1 MSKLVNP
8 SFEEPW
14 EDDLIGATKNQVPYG
29 WNLTYLQ
36 IGEKLRSAGAFA
48 GLDHDPIYEVV
59 KTIPE
64 TCHKGLFEDI
74 WNLPENERPDG
85 STPLI
90 LDGVRVYKC
99 FSNYNPFGFQLDQTL
114 TYAPG
119 TILRLLWP
127 TNTHHQGDGSP
138 GAAAWRIGINDTFCD
153 WKTFKHGFED
163 RTWAEG
169 RIDYIVPEN
178 GTVKIIGQ
186 FESRS
191 LAGIDFFMDDVYI
204 EIIDEPVIVTD
215 GRPRLQYERTYLLLP
230 GKDVLS
236 SVDFTRLLGLL
247 STQIYD
253 NQWTVGFSA
262 DDAGIGKLN
271 VRNVIVVSLH
281 DDDWDEEELFEFF
294 EIYYP
299 GVHVEFYTFE
309 QASHF
314 PVGTDEYPPKYWYVP
329 PTQLFTN
336 THFGMDL
343 NLDISPWG
351 DVERGFPIYSVLDG
365 TVYYATDD
373 WSGVGMC
380 VIEHELDGETFFAQY
395 AHVDLAVV
403 ETEQVVAGQ
412 IIGTIANWVK
422 GDGGD
427 HLHFGVSTRPVTYQY
442 NSWDYFIDP
451 VEWLKRFIPAELVD
465 ASIKKESVVPP
476 VISSTPGF
484 KNLSKVLS
492 AGLHFTAGPPG
503 KVADGAPRTELPE
516 FSKQYISEGKPSIVK
531 GVPGGDMY
539 RVGKFAAQYSPGTRT
554 VWRRVVGDGN
564 YITGNLRDQAQ
575 RYLNQYKVEAE
586 TASRNLGITEDEFW
600 NHINYLGGINELIS
614 NWGGNTETQ
623 VEFECNFADL
633 IDEQIKH
640 NTKATMLAVAI
651 GNPSHDPVD
660 ILRILPAAQM
670 SAERG
675 HVLDY
680 HAYWTAGKEPNRS
693 YLEDQ
698 WMWHAGR
705 WEEWDKVFA
714 ANGVAPL
721 YMFGE
726 SGMVYDPT
734 NGKWVGSGGSWVQ
747 AGSILYYLDQIKQ
760 MNEHIVSWNALHGN
774 RCLGGVLFTC
784 EYSWGWD
791 NFLLNSSNLGE
802 ILKWMKT
809 V

>member
-14 EDDLIGATKNQVPYG
+14 EDDIVGATKNQVPYG

-427 HLHFGVSTRPVTYQY
+427 HLHFGVSTRPVTYEY
-442 NSWDYFIDP
+442 SSWDYFIDP
-451 VEWLKRFIPAELVD
+451 VEWLKRFISAELVD
-465 ASIKKESVVPP
+465 ASIKKGNTSTEPPITPIEPPISNKLRSNNLIGLHSGFTGDMSFPYIEESGTT
-476 VISSTPGF
+476 IQKF
-484 KNLSKVLS
+484 FS
-492 AGLHFTAGPPG
+492 AGDAYTA
-503 KVADGAPRTELPE
+503 KQKAPEML
-516 FSKQYISEGKPSIVK
+516 SIW
-531 GVPGGDMY
+531 
-539 RVGKFAAQYSPGTRT
+539 RKF
-554 VWRRVVGDGN
+554 VGDEQGRIWEHPTIREAAVWYLDQYTTEIETARKN
-564 YITGNLRDQAQ
+564 MGLSLEQFLERKIALESLNETIPTFNKPVLRDA
-575 RYLNQYKVEAE
+575 
-586 TASRNLGITEDEFW
+586 
-600 NHINYLGGINELIS
+600 
-614 NWGGNTETQ
+614 
-623 VEFECNFADL
+623 VEFDVHFCDVAHERYGEA
-633 IDEQIKH
+633 ID
-640 NTKATMLAVAI
+640 TVLLCGAI
-651 GNPSHDPVD
+651 GNPHESEVPF
-660 ILRILPAAQM
+660 LLPAARI
-670 SAERG
+670 AYEYG
-675 HVLDY
+675 DFIGIHD
-680 HAYWTAGKEPNRS
+680 YWTANESRS
-693 YLEDQ
+693 FLTEY
-698 WMWHAGR
+698 WKFHAGR
-705 WEEWDKVFA
+705 WTEWDKIFTSHGIYPKYASGEMGIVYAHDGVSFNSGLGWKACGSFEDYLKDIDTFNTLCLEWNKTHNNRFAGGTIFA
-714 ANGVAPL
+714 A
-721 YMFGE
+721 Y
-726 SGMVYDPT
+726 
-734 NGKWVGSGGSWVQ
+734 Q
-747 AGSILYYLDQIKQ
+747 
-760 MNEHIVSWNALHGN
+760 
-774 RCLGGVLFTC
+774 
-784 EYSWGWD
+784 WGW
-791 NFLLNSSNLGE
+791 SSFTLGE
-802 ILKWMKT
+802 GEIKLLLDWNKIIK
-809 V
+809 